1 MLADKVVTLAELEQA
16 AHVFVDCVTEA
27 GGTVAQ
33 DVGPDTGYVGPS
45 SYSVE
50 YPVTSAQAGDAIEHK
65 IDACRGEVNAIE
77 DVWVLQHETS
87 EAEKEK
93 AEQAFPG
100 CARKAGMS
108 LADDVDWAD
117 ATRTAAAALEKSNF
131 LGSSH
136 WTASPKPTQAA
147 SPIVD
152 GVDMIA
158 LDQCLD
164 DLTTKTSGALPGL
177 ADALA
182 TLNPS
187 AP

>member
-1 MLADKVVTLAELEQA
+1 MCPQGG
-16 AHVFVDCVTEA
+16 HVSC
-27 GGTVAQ
+27 
-33 DVGPDTGYVGPS
+33 S
-45 SYSVE
+45 
-50 YPVTSAQAGDAIEHK
+50 
-65 IDACRGEVNAIE
+65 
-77 DVWVLQHETS
+77 
-87 EAEKEK
+87 
-93 AEQAFPG
+93 
-100 CARKAGMS
+100 
-108 LADDVDWAD
+108 DDVDWAD

-158 LDQCLD
+158 LDRCLD